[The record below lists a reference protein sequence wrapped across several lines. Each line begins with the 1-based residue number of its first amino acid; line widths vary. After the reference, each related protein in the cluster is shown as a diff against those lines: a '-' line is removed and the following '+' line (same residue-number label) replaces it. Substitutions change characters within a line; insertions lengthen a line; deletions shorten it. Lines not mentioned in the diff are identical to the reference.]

1 MQSMIDMNPI
11 KRWLNAY
18 DSSNEKNKKLKSDK
32 TTINCLENL
41 PNEIFY
47 EVFDYLDGC
56 KLFNAF
62 SNLNT
67 RFQYLLACTSIRL
80 KIRLTNASETVLQYQ
95 SDYII
100 TPNKHRIVSLNLS
113 ADYGYY
119 HPNLNLF
126 DIDSSFIRLESLQLY
141 SIQSNQIIPILTSL
155 ISLTRLSSLTID
167 CIDDDPDDIDNIYQ
181 IIFKLP
187 ILRYNKLSYY
197 TFELPI
203 PLSIATN
210 TQYSHI
216 EYLVVDHP
224 CTLNEL
230 IVILSYTPQL
240 CRLTCREINE
250 SNEEENTKHV
260 LGVISNLTYISISKC
275 YAKFDELI
283 LFITKISPQLQVL
296 HITSCGDTTYLDA
309 DRWQRLISQYLL
321 NLRILEF
328 KYEEFIDD
336 DLEVTLYHERLDRFY
351 SSFWTKRKWY
361 FRLHIDTGYLLDDL
375 IVYSVSSDRKNP
387 MSDMDQT
394 ISPNEHDESM
404 LSLEVLS
411 ETNQLTVIDL
421 PHIDNDPS
429 LAVTIGPILLLVPI
443 TCLNITRWEIFIGSL
458 IELVVC
464 LPNLNSLSVSSL
476 TMIKPRCLSVEET
489 TTLRWLSNNNV
500 ITKVKLHRMNDLA
513 EIQFLFYLCSSMEYL
528 EVDCTDK
535 ICPKQLLRF
544 ILMKNIKSIP
554 KLSSVY
560 LGILVMKENIIDQ
573 LITMINLEQLCHN
586 YTIKEIQNKIYLRWT
601 R

>member
-1 MQSMIDMNPI
+1 MNPV

-80 KIRLTNASETVLQYQ
+80 KIRLIYESETVLQYL
-95 SDYII
+95 SDHII
-100 TPNKHRIVSLNLS
+100 IPNKNRIVSLNLS
-113 ADYGYY
+113 ADYRYY
-119 HPNLNLF
+119 YPNLNLF
-126 DIDSSFIRLESLQLY
+126 DIDSSFVRLESLQLY
-141 SIQSNQIIPILTSL
+141 NIQSNQLIPILISL
-155 ISLTRLSSLTID
+155 ISLNRLSSLTID
-167 CIDDDPDDIDNIYQ
+167 CIDDDPYDIDNIYRM
-181 IIFKLP
+181 IFNLS
-187 ILRYNKLSYY
+187 ILRYTKLSYY
-197 TFELPI
+197 SFDLPI
-203 PLSIATN
+203 PLSIATS
-210 TQYSHI
+210 TRYSHV
-216 EYLVVDHP
+216 EYLVVDHR

-250 SNEEENTKHV
+250 SNEEDDTKHA
-260 LGVISNLTYISISKC
+260 LSAIFKLTYISIGKC
-275 YAKFDELI
+275 HAKFDELI
-283 LFITKISPQLQVL
+283 LFITKISRQLQVL
-296 HITSCGDTTYLDA
+296 HMTSSQDVTYLDA
-309 DRWQRLISQYLL
+309 DRWQRLISRYLL

-336 DLEVTLYHERLDRFY
+336 DLEVTLYHERIDRFY

-361 FRLHIDTGYLLDDL
+361 FRLHIDTGYVLDDL

-387 MSDMDQT
+387 ISNMDEN
-394 ISPNEHDESM
+394 ISLNEHDESI
-404 LSLEVLS
+404 LSLQVLS
-411 ETNQLTVIDL
+411 ETNQLTIIDL

-429 LAVTIGPILLLVPI
+429 LSATIGPILLLVPI
-443 TCLNITRWEIFIGSL
+443 TCLNITCWKIFIGSL

-464 LPNLNSLSVSSL
+464 LPNLNSLVVSSL

-489 TTLRWLSNNNV
+489 TALRWLSKNNV

-513 EIQFLFYLCSSMEYL
+513 EIQFLFDLCSSMEYL

-554 KLSSVY
+554 KLSSFCF
-560 LGILVMKENIIDQ
+560 GISVKKQNIIDE

-586 YTIKEIQNKIYLRWT
+586 YTIKQIQNKIYLRWT